1 MDNNVSKGVL
11 TELKDGSKFDFMI
24 AHMIGLDCAGHTFG
38 SRHSEI
44 QRKL

>member
-1 MDNNVSKGVL
+1 MDKNVSKGVL

-24 AHMIGLDCAGHTFG
+24 AHIIGLDCAGHTFG